1 MSMGGHGG
9 HMMSS
14 GMTMQLDRRT
24 VGGRVMGTWLW
35 QDVKLESGLDT
46 QTNTHR
52 SMSRGSWEKDAQF
65 NSYGAF
71 SELTWSTSEQDK
83 LIGGARLDRT
93 LVENFRSG
101 SDGERSDTLPSGFM
115 RLEHTLAD
123 LPLML
128 YAGVGYTERFP
139 DYWELF
145 SPKLGPNGSKD
156 PFSSVKSEK
165 TTQLDIGAQYNGKR
179 FNGWVSAYVGRV
191 DDFILFKYD
200 PHNARLSQADNVN
213 ANIMGGE
220 MGMGYQLS
228 EHWKTDASLAY
239 SWGKNTSDGRPLPQ
253 IPPLEARLGLTYEYG
268 DWSGTGLWRLV
279 SSQHRVAINEGNV
292 VGKDFAESA
301 GFGVLSAN
309 AAYKVNKNVKLS
321 AGLDNILNKTY
332 SEHLNLAG
340 NSAFGYSANS
350 AVNEPG
356 RTLWAKVN
364 VTF

>member
-1 MSMGGHGG
+1 
-9 HMMSS
+9 
-14 GMTMQLDRRT
+14 
-24 VGGRVMGTWLW
+24 
-35 QDVKLESGLDT
+35 
-46 QTNTHR
+46 
-52 SMSRGSWEKDAQF
+52 
-65 NSYGAF
+65 
-71 SELTWSTSEQDK
+71 
-83 LIGGARLDRT
+83 
-93 LVENFRSG
+93 
-101 SDGERSDTLPSGFM
+101 M

-239 SWGKNTSDGRPLPQ
+239 SWAKTPATAGRC
-253 IPPLEARLGLTYEYG
+253 RR
-268 DWSGTGLWRLV
+268 SRRWR
-279 SSQHRVAINEGNV
+279 RAW
-292 VGKDFAESA
+292 A
-301 GFGVLSAN
+301 
-309 AAYKVNKNVKLS
+309 
-321 AGLDNILNKTY
+321 
-332 SEHLNLAG
+332 HL
-340 NSAFGYSANS
+340 
-350 AVNEPG
+350 
-356 RTLWAKVN
+356 
-364 VTF
+364 

>member
-24 VGGRVMGTWLW
+24 VGGRVIGTWQW

-145 SPKLGPNGSKD
+145 SPKLGPNGSRIRSPASRAKNH
-156 PFSSVKSEK
+156 
-165 TTQLDIGAQYNGKR
+165 A
-179 FNGWVSAYVGRV
+179 
-191 DDFILFKYD
+191 
-200 PHNARLSQADNVN
+200 ARHRRAVQRQTLQ
-213 ANIMGGE
+213 
-220 MGMGYQLS
+220 
-228 EHWKTDASLAY
+228 
-239 SWGKNTSDGRPLPQ
+239 
-253 IPPLEARLGLTYEYG
+253 RLGL
-268 DWSGTGLWRLV
+268 RL
-279 SSQHRVAINEGNV
+279 RG
-292 VGKDFAESA
+292 
-301 GFGVLSAN
+301 
-309 AAYKVNKNVKLS
+309 
-321 AGLDNILNKTY
+321 
-332 SEHLNLAG
+332 
-340 NSAFGYSANS
+340 
-350 AVNEPG
+350 P
-356 RTLWAKVN
+356 RR
-364 VTF
+364 